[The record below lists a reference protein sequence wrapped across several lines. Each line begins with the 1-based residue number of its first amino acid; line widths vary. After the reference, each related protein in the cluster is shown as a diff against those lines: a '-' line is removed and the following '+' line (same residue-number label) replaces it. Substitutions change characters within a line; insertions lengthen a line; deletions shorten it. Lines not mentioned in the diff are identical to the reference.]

1 MTVWKAS
8 LFILPV
14 DLSVIVGST
23 QNYGEGNIRG
33 GCEPAVTHRGRD
45 SGYLGDEY
53 QKKGMGCKRNKM
65 VLY

>member
-14 DLSVIVGST
+14 DLSVIFGGT
-23 QNYGEGNIRG
+23 QIYGEGSIRG
-33 GCEPAVTHRGRD
+33 GCEPAVTQRGRD

-53 QKKGMGCKRNKM
+53 QKKVMGCERNKM